1 MEAEVQKSPC
11 ISPGIKMTNQYG
23 KKVDVA
29 AELASRHALL
39 AFGAAHSAGDV
50 ALQETIAK

>member
-1 MEAEVQKSPC
+1 MQKSPC